1 MGTLPVGAGTVLV
14 DTGAGDT
21 AVGSGTVPT
30 DLKNAHFLH
39 CVALAAI
46 DLELGTAAIFLA
58 GSAHVLVPLVA
69 AACSVGND
77 CTHTLAAGIVVVDGT
92 VEPTTPRLAL
102 LLLLFGRTELGLVL
116 LLPGLALLELVLG
129 RLAALE
135 VRHYHFGFVLATERS
150 LPQALASSSS
160 FVVCEALR
168 HRRSQELGPLRAC
181 LTPALSLRIRHR
193 SLRSR
198 VSSIDL
204 EASRALALEDRPS
217 STWPSSSSAT
227 DRWFGSPQDDW
238 SVACYCQWHTELG
251 T

>member
-58 GSAHVLVPLVA
+58 GSAHVLEPLVA

-92 VEPTTPRLAL
+92 VEPTTPRLAP
-102 LLLLFGRTELGLVL
+102 RCPPV
-116 LLPGLALLELVLG
+116 P
-129 RLAALE
+129 
-135 VRHYHFGFVLATERS
+135 AT
-150 LPQALASSSS
+150 AS
-160 FVVCEALR
+160 
-168 HRRSQELGPLRAC
+168 
-181 LTPALSLRIRHR
+181 T
-193 SLRSR
+193 
-198 VSSIDL
+198 
-204 EASRALALEDRPS
+204 
-217 STWPSSSSAT
+217 
-227 DRWFGSPQDDW
+227 
-238 SVACYCQWHTELG
+238 VA
-251 T
+251 